1 MEVEILKK
9 VVVREN
15 LLLELK
21 KLIEK
26 QDELVACLGEV
37 VELVK
42 AIRFQTLDIV
52 EDIDAWINKQ
62 INQTGA
68 PSSVMSSAAI
78 PSRPFLY
85 RGMNYM
91 FKICEDLEF
100 LDQYEEVVEKFCFE
114 FKMNPLAY
122 RGGGNIITGFG
133 RMFPDLVPDRQHA
146 SDGKYSN
153 SFRQTVAGASM
164 DNSAL
169 LRAYS
174 ENSIMVDGIEVGRLR
189 NAERAIQR
197 EFERRRAGPQGSV
210 AHAVNGTA
218 SVVADGSMTLDEP
231 LLGTE
236 AFVESIDGSL
246 LASRSLPNLHQDS
259 SMASGADQKGLS
271 HTLRKGLSKEHRPS
285 PGSMKKYLPKFDER
299 K

>member
-1 MEVEILKK
+1 
-9 VVVREN
+9 
-15 LLLELK
+15 
-21 KLIEK
+21 
-26 QDELVACLGEV
+26 
-37 VELVK
+37 
-42 AIRFQTLDIV
+42 
-52 EDIDAWINKQ
+52 
-62 INQTGA
+62 
-68 PSSVMSSAAI
+68 
-78 PSRPFLY
+78 
-85 RGMNYM
+85 M
-91 FKICEDLEF
+91 FKICEDLEV

-153 SFRQTVAGASM
+153 SFRQTIAGASM

-174 ENSIMVDGIEVGRLR
+174 ENSIVVDGIEVGRLR

-197 EFERRRAGPQGSV
+197 EFERRRAGPQGTV
-210 AHAVNGTA
+210 AHAANDTA
-218 SVVADGSMTLDEP
+218 SMVGDGSMTLEDP
-231 LLGTE
+231 VLGTE
-236 AFVESIDGSL
+236 AFESIDGSL
-246 LASRSLPNLHQDS
+246 LESKSLPNLHQDT
-259 SMASGADQKGLS
+259 SMASGAGQKGLS
-271 HTLRKGLSKEHRPS
+271 HTLRKELSKEHRPS